1 MARRHQDEPRFVSQW
16 RWPAGLLHVLHPV
29 SHKKAWNVDHFGRSP
44 QLLSGDHACCGH
56 SKHTTAHTT
65 QAREREAAKAA
76 AARADAPPGPVILLI

>member
-1 MARRHQDEPRFVSQW
+1 MCSH
-16 RWPAGLLHVLHPV
+16 PA
-29 SHKKAWNVDHFGRSP
+29 SHKKARNVDHFGRSP

-76 AARADAPPGPVILLI
+76 AARADAPPGPVVLLI